1 MNIWSRRSRNLARM
15 EDALRL
21 LREGHL
27 DEAAQAFRRLAGT
40 AAGQA
45 VPPPE
50 RDPAITGSFS
60 VVRREGHAG

>member
-1 MNIWSRRSRNLARM
+1 M

-21 LREGHL
+21 LREGRL
-27 DEAAQAFRRLAGT
+27 DEAAQAFRRLAGS

-50 RDPAITGSFS
+50 CDPAITGSFS
-60 VVRREGHAG
+60 VVRFEEGHAG